1 MGSADSAYGI
11 NKCHSKHSLPL
22 AAQKK
27 PCERGRSAKW
37 HRHVQR
43 WVLGRTALAPNG
55 SDSTFHPAF
64 GFKSTELPSQPP
76 RQQGPWSPLLWKLIN
91 FEPARNSGFG
101 GHSCMHA
108 CMRALSAVTS
118 VSIGD
123 FICMQFEI
131 SCTSWPCRQACSPL
145 KALK

>member
-1 MGSADSAYGI
+1 MCKHATALREVASPQRHFGLKWAVPIQLMALTNAI
-11 NKCHSKHSLPL
+11 PTHSLPL

-108 CMRALSAVTS
+108 CMHARPKCSN
-118 VSIGD
+118 VS
-123 FICMQFEI
+123 
-131 SCTSWPCRQACSPL
+131 
-145 KALK
+145 